1 MTNFQVMKS
10 KSPKSALNQEVKS
23 LDYTDVPESIE
34 SIVCDSGGYDYFL
47 TSEYHLMSAV
57 RQGITQRFFELV
69 RAMAPFSDDD
79 WARFLD
85 VSTKSLQRYRQD
97 VKHVFRPSHSEKILA
112 IAQIT
117 QQGVALFGSA
127 ERFQQW
133 LQTPNYAL
141 GGKQPAGMLEDA
153 YGRSLVA
160 AEMHHI
166 AHGVLA

>member
-1 MTNFQVMKS
+1 MTNFRGMKK
-10 KSPKSALNQEVKS
+10 KSPKNALNQEVKS
-23 LDYTDVPESIE
+23 IDYAEVPESLAGM
-34 SIVCDSGGYDYFL
+34 VCESGGYDYFL
-47 TSEYHLMSAV
+47 TSDYHLMSAV

-69 RAMAPFSDDD
+69 RALAPFSDDD

-97 VKHVFRPSHSEKILA
+97 VGHVFRSSHSEKILA

-127 ERFQQW
+127 ERFQEW

-141 GGKQPAGMLEDA
+141 GGKKPAGMLEDA